1 MALEQV
7 NDFRAEAQELDAFL
21 AGLDDADWQ
30 RETAFKGWT
39 INDVIQHLHYG
50 DILGH
55 KSATDVES
63 YAELRDDLRDARAGG
78 KSIQAFTREK
88 LGHLVGAD
96 LLATWRQG
104 YGELCDA
111 LAAMEPG
118 ARLKWSGP
126 DMGVRM
132 FATARQMEIWAHG
145 QEIYDIMGQDRAHHD
160 RIKNIAV
167 IGVKT
172 YSWTF
177 ANRGLEPPGEPPHV
191 RLTAP
196 SGEVWDWNEPSDTDI
211 VEGDGGRVLPSR
223 HAGAQHRRHAA
234 HHERRCGSTLDGNR
248 AVLCRSAG
256 NTTGT
261 RNACQGCCGLE
272 LIWVKARGVVV
283 CKFWQWR
290 TKRV

>member
-7 NDFRAEAQELDAFL
+7 NDFRAEAQELDEFL
-21 AGLDDADWQ
+21 TKLDEADWD
-30 RETAFKGWT
+30 RETTFKSWT
-39 INDVIQHLHYG
+39 INDVVQHLHYG

-55 KSATDVES
+55 KSATDVAT
-63 YAELRDDLRDARAGG
+63 YAALRDELRDARAAG
-78 KSIQAFTREK
+78 KTIQAFTREK
-88 LGHLVGAD
+88 LGHLVGGE
-96 LLATWRQG
+96 LLTAWRKG

-145 QEIYDIMGQDRAHHD
+145 QEIYDVMGESRAHHD

-172 YSWTF
+172 YGWTF
-177 ANRGLEPPGEPPHV
+177 ANRGLEPPGEPPYV

-196 SGEVWDWNEPSDTDI
+196 SGEVWDWNEASETDV
-211 VEGDGGRVLPSR
+211 VEGSAVAFCQVVTQVRNIADTQLSVKGNAAERWMEIAQCF
-223 HAGAQHRRHAA
+223 AGPPETPPAP
-234 HHERRCGSTLDGNR
+234 
-248 AVLCRSAG
+248 
-256 NTTGT
+256 GT
-261 RNACQGCCGLE
+261 RAPAGMRN
-272 LIWVKARGVVV
+272 
-283 CKFWQWR
+283 
-290 TKRV
+290 